1 MIRFFS
7 LKLKV
12 FDDKKSLIHFALGV
26 ITPFLF
32 PYSLIIPAAYVWYQA
47 REKED
52 IGSKVGDFIEYCVG
66 LIAGLVLHV
75 LWP

>member
-7 LKLKV
+7 LKIKV
-12 FDDKKSLIHFALGV
+12 FDDKKSLVHFVLGV
-26 ITPFLF
+26 ITPFFL
-32 PYSLIIPAAYVWYQA
+32 PWSLLIPAAYVWYQA

-52 IGSKVGDFIEYCVG
+52 AGSKVGDFIEYCTG

>member
-1 MIRFFS
+1 MKHFFTKKP
-7 LKLKV
+7 KL

-26 ITPFLF
+26 VTPFFL
-32 PYSLIIPAAYVWYQA
+32 PWSLLIPAAYVWYQA

-52 IGSKVGDFIEYCVG
+52 VGSKVGDFIEYCTG
-66 LIAGLVLHV
+66 LIVGLVLHV